1 MIPPE
6 VEVDLAI
13 YPDLGDQGSRE
24 TNSAPESAVLQLDGD
39 RDNGDKQVD
48 ADRTGRN
55 PDKTDVDDQRPRI
68 KPVLERELK
77 GGPDGDTAAPS
88 AFLAISPGREDVLEG
103 FFEADW
109 DDDID

>member
-6 VEVDLAI
+6 AEVDLAI
-13 YPDLGDQGSRE
+13 YPDLVDQGSRE
-24 TNSAPESAVLQLDGD
+24 TNSAPESAVLQLDRD
-39 RDNGDKQVD
+39 QDNGDKKVD

-55 PDKTDVDDQRPRI
+55 PDKPDVDDQKPRL
-68 KPVLERELK
+68 KPVHERELK

-88 AFLAISPGREDVLEG
+88 AISPGREDVFEG

-109 DDDID
+109 DGNID